1 MVREAATAAHR
12 ALGCRHYSLFDFRID
27 PDGRPW
33 FLEAGLYCSFAR
45 ASVVATMAA
54 AAGIGLDDLF
64 ASMVERARE
73 G

>member
-1 MVREAATAAHR
+1 VVPRGGTVLLVRPGE
-12 ALGCRHYSLFDFRID
+12 L
-27 PDGRPW
+27 
-33 FLEAGLYCSFAR
+33 
-45 ASVVATMAA
+45 VATMAA

>member
-1 MVREAATAAHR
+1 V
-12 ALGCRHYSLFDFRID
+12 
-27 PDGRPW
+27 
-33 FLEAGLYCSFAR
+33 GLYCSFAR